1 MNDLFDKSAKGAQD
15 RHAAV
20 ARSDR
25 RVISIRGAREHN
37 LKNVDLDIP
46 RDQLVVFTGLSG
58 SGKSSLAF
66 DTIYAEG
73 QRRYVESLSAYARQ
87 FLEMMQKPDVD
98 QIDGLS
104 PAISIEQKT
113 TSRNPR
119 STVGTVTEIYDY
131 MRLLW
136 ARVGVPY
143 SPATGLPIESQTVSQ
158 MVDRIM
164 ELPEGTRLYLLAPV
178 VRGRKGE
185 YRKELADFQKKGFQR
200 VKIDGQ
206 FYEIAEAPAL
216 DKKFQHDID
225 VVVDRIVVRPDIATR
240 LADSLET
247 ALKLAEGLAVAEFAD
262 VSPLPPRS
270 EAERRGGVGG
280 GGQSNKEP
288 PTPAPAAPTLP
299 ATRKGSRGEG
309 NESDAEKKTAR
320 IHAQLSGPERLVFSE
335 KFACPVSGFTIPE
348 IEPRLFS
355 FNNPFGAC
363 PKCGGLGVEQH
374 IDADLVIPDK
384 ERTLRKG
391 AIAPWAKSSSPYYVQ
406 TLNAL
411 GKHYKFT
418 LDTKWKDLPK
428 KTQDAVLYGSGE
440 TEIRFSYDDGMRAYE
455 TKRPFEGVITNL
467 ERRFRETDSDWAR
480 EEISRYFTDVPCE
493 ACNGYRLKPEALCVK
508 VGGLHIGEVSVMS
521 VKSAAQWFTELPQR
535 LTAKQNEIAV
545 RVLKEIRERLKF
557 LVDVGLEYLTLA
569 RASGTLSGGESQR
582 IRLASQIGSGLT
594 GVLYVLDE
602 PSIGL
607 HQRDNARLL
616 ETLRRLRD
624 LGNTVIV
631 VEHDEDAIRA
641 ADHVL
646 DIGPGAG
653 IHGGHVIAQGG
664 IDDLI
669 AAPKS
674 WTGKYLSGELEVAIP
689 ERRPPN
695 PHRVLRVVGARGNNL
710 KNITAEIPL
719 GLFTAVTG
727 VSGGGKSTLLIDTLY
742 KALARR
748 LNGAHEAPAPHD
760 RIEGIEHLDKIIDID
775 QSPIGRTPRSN
786 PATYT
791 GAFTPIREWFA
802 ALPESRARG
811 YEPGRFSFNVKGGR
825 CEACQGDGV
834 IKIEMHFLPDVYVT
848 CDVCKGKRY
857 NRETLEVL
865 FKGKSIA
872 DVLDMTVEEALEFF
886 KVVPRVRDVLMLLH
900 RVGLDY
906 IHVGQQ
912 ATTLSGG
919 EAQRVKLAKE
929 LSKRATGRTLYILD
943 EPTTGLHFHD
953 VAKLL
958 EVLHELVES
967 GNTVVVIEHNLEV
980 IKTADW
986 IIDLGPEGGDGG
998 GEIVAAGTPEQIA
1011 AAKRSYTGQFL
1022 KPVLARGAASKRKKR
1037 VEAAE

>member
-1 MNDLFDKSAKGAQD
+1 MNNLFDHN
-15 RHAAV
+15 R
-20 ARSDR
+20 ARRPDA
-25 RVISIRGAREHN
+25 RVIAIRGAREHN
-37 LKNVDLDIP
+37 LKNVDVEIP

-158 MVDRIM
+158 MVDRVM
-164 ELPEGTRLYLLAPV
+164 TLPESTRLYLLAPV

-185 YRKELADFQKKGFQR
+185 YRKELADYMKRGFQR
-200 VKIDGQ
+200 VKVDGK
-206 FYEIAEAPAL
+206 FYEIAETPAL
-216 DKKFQHDID
+216 DKKLKHDID
-225 VVVDRIVVRPDIATR
+225 VVVDRVVVRPDLGTR

-247 ALKLAEGLAVAEFAD
+247 ALKLADGLAVVELAD
-262 VSPLPPRS
+262 APQTASPPP
-270 EAERRGGVGG
+270 
-280 GGQSNKEP
+280 
-288 PTPAPAAPTLP
+288 
-299 ATRKGSRGEG
+299 
-309 NESDAEKKTAR
+309 EKKTAK
-320 IHAQLSGPERLVFSE
+320 IHDRSGPERLIFSE
-335 KFACPVSGFTIPE
+335 KFACPVSGFTISE

-363 PKCGGLGVEQH
+363 AVCGGLGVEQH

-384 ERTLRKG
+384 DKSLRAG
-391 AIAPWAKSSSPYYVQ
+391 AIAPWAKSSSPYYLQ
-406 TLNAL
+406 TLHAL

-418 LDTKWKDLPK
+418 LDTKWKDLPRR
-428 KTQDAVLYGSGE
+428 TQEAILHGSGDDA
-440 TEIRFSYDDGMRAYE
+440 IRFVYDDGLRSYE
-455 TKRPFEGVITNL
+455 TKKPFEGVVTNL
-467 ERRFRETDSDWAR
+467 DRRWRETDSDWAR
-480 EEISRYFTDVPCE
+480 EEMAKYFTDIPCA

-508 VGGLHIGEVSVMS
+508 VGGLHIGEVAEMS
-521 VKSAAQWFTELPQR
+521 VKRAGEWFTQLPQA
-535 LTAKQNEIAV
+535 LSAKQNEIAV

-616 ETLRRLRD
+616 ETLKRLRD

-631 VEHDEDAIRA
+631 VEHDEDAIRT
-641 ADHVL
+641 ADYVL

-653 IHGGHVIAQGG
+653 IHGGHIVAQGSV
-664 IDDLI
+664 DDLI
-669 AAPKS
+669 AAPAS
-674 WTGKYLSGELEVAIP
+674 YTGKYLSGELIVPIP
-689 ERRPPN
+689 ERRGKN
-695 PHRVLRVVGARGNNL
+695 ASRVLKVINARGNNL

-719 GLFTAVTG
+719 ALFTCVTG
-727 VSGGGKSTLLIDTLY
+727 VSGGGKSTLLVDTLY
-742 KALARR
+742 KAMARK
-748 LNGAHEAPAPHD
+748 LNGASEAPAPHD
-760 RIEGIEHLDKIIDID
+760 RIEGLEHLDKVIDID

-802 ALPESRARG
+802 GLPEAKARG

-848 CDVCKGKRY
+848 CDICKGKRY
-857 NRETLEVL
+857 NRETLEVT

-872 DVLDMTVEEALEFF
+872 DVLDMTVDEAAQFF
-886 KVVPRVRDVLMLLH
+886 KAVPRVRGVLELLQ
-900 RVGLDY
+900 RVGLGY

-958 EVLHELVES
+958 DVLHELVEQ

-998 GEIVAAGTPEQIA
+998 GEIVAVGSPEDIAG
-1011 AAKRSYTGQFL
+1011 AKRSYTGQFL
-1022 KPVLARGAASKRKKR
+1022 APVLTRKQAKRKAR
-1037 VEAAE
+1037 TEAAE